1 VSAVGESPACGNGT
15 SVVLDEIAGYLARA
29 PAFRV
34 LGSDELKRLAGIAE
48 VDFVPAGTV
57 MLTEGG
63 PPSDYLQ
70 IVVSGG
76 VKVSLPTGDRGE
88 VEVDYRS
95 EGAAIGYLSLFSG
108 DRSRVNVVAAEDTV
122 CLLIP
127 REPFLDL
134 LERRPDI
141 REFFTRTFISTYMD
155 KAFSDMRAAS
165 LTEGGREQLLFT
177 TPVGELTSREPVSA
191 PSGVSIREAAGIM
204 ARNRVS
210 SLILTDAAGAPVGI
224 LTDSDLRDKVAAAGL
239 DGAGPV
245 AAVMSPVAVTVDA
258 SALCFDALLAMM
270 RNNVHHLPVLEDG
283 RLRRVITNHDLM
295 LLAGNSPLSVVRDI
309 DDQQDLAGLA
319 RAAGKVDALI
329 STLLKE
335 GARAGNIGRV
345 ITEINDR
352 LVSRTLEL
360 VGRELGPAPV
370 AWSWIVFG
378 SEGRREQSFKTDQDN
393 AIVYADPRDP
403 EQARRALD
411 WFARFTP
418 RVRDALAAC
427 GFPPC
432 PAGYV
437 AANPA
442 WCQPLESWKHTF
454 SGWIAAPDAE
464 AVLRALILFDFRPLA
479 AGEPMATELRA
490 HLNAAIRRTPAF
502 LGFLA
507 NQIVK
512 NPPPIGFLNRLVVE
526 KEGEHR
532 DRLNLKLRAI
542 APIVDLAR
550 LFALEKGV
558 VETGTLD
565 RLRALRGLNT
575 IVGHY
580 GEELEQAFE
589 FLMFLRINHQHA
601 QIAAGL
607 EPDNFVDPRSLSA
620 LEMKTAREAFGL
632 VAKLQGLVIERYR
645 ASIL

>member
-1 VSAVGESPACGNGT
+1 MAGPDAAATGSGA
-15 SVVLDEIAGYLARA
+15 SVIVDEVAGHLARV
-29 PAFRV
+29 PAFR
-34 LGSDELKRLAGIAE
+34 LLDEDELRALAATVE
-48 VDFVPAGTV
+48 VDFAPAGTV
-57 MLTEGG
+57 MLAEGG
-63 PPSDYLQ
+63 PPSEFLQ
-70 IVVSGG
+70 VVVSGG
-76 VKVSLPTGDRGE
+76 VRVSLPAGDAGD

-134 LERRPDI
+134 LQRRPDV

-155 KAFSDMRAAS
+155 KAFSDVRAAS
-165 LTEGGREQLLFT
+165 LADGGREQLLFS
-177 TPVGELTSREPVSA
+177 TPVGELTSREPVAA
-191 PSGVSIREAAGIM
+191 PAAISIREAAAVM
-204 ARNRVS
+204 SRNHVS
-210 SLILTDAAGAPVGI
+210 SLVLTGEDGAPVGI
-224 LTDSDLRDKVAAAGL
+224 VTDRDLRDKVAAVGR
-239 DGAGPV
+239 DVGA
-245 AAVMSPVAVTVDA
+245 AAATIMSPIAVTA
-258 SALCFDALLAMM
+258 TTSEPSFDALLAMM
-270 RNNVHHLPVLEDG
+270 RNNIHHLPVLENG
-283 RLRRVITNHDLM
+283 RLQRVVTNHDLM
-295 LLAGNSPLSVVRDI
+295 LLTGNSPLSVVREI
-309 DDQQDLAGLA
+309 DEQQDLAGLA
-319 RAAGKVDALI
+319 RASRKVDSLVG
-329 STLLKE
+329 TLLKD
-335 GARAGNIGRV
+335 GARAGNIARV
-345 ITEINDR
+345 LTEVNDR
-352 LVSRTLEL
+352 LVNRSLEL
-360 VGRELGPAPV
+360 VAGEIGPAPV
-370 AWSWIVFG
+370 AWSWVVFG
-378 SEGRREQSFKTDQDN
+378 SEGRREQTYKTDQDN
-393 AIVYADPRDP
+393 AIVYADPRDA
-403 EQARRALD
+403 EQARQALD

-418 RVRDALAAC
+418 RVRDALEVC

-442 WCQPLESWKHTF
+442 WCRPIESWKHTF
-454 SGWIAAPDAE
+454 SGWVANPDAE
-464 AVLRALILFDFRPLA
+464 AVLRALILFDFRPLRD
-479 AGEPMATELRA
+479 GEPMAAELRD

-532 DRLNLKLRAI
+532 DRLNMKLRAI

-565 RLRALRGLNT
+565 RLQALRPLNT
-575 IVGHY
+575 IVGRY

-601 QIAAGL
+601 QVAAGAG
-607 EPDNFVDPRSLSA
+607 PDNFVDPAVLSA

-645 ASIL
+645 ASIW